1 MNGNVPFL
9 SFDPRANGVSN
20 ASVFHRVYAATLQR
34 RWGCP
39 SRHKPLSINR
49 RIWRLID
56 TAVIVAPLVG
66 KNSICGIPSFE
77 DNNRPFSGLEIC
89 LLDRLHDKL
98 HRLQPALI
106 ICKPNGGMPGGFGQC
121 GTFNDNK
128 ILGLHTQS
136 LMASPFRFALIE
148 IKRDR
153 ACSQVGRRLRST
165 APDQRC
171 PQRIA

>member
-1 MNGNVPFL
+1 MRQRCSYRINFE
-9 SFDPRANGVSN
+9 
-20 ASVFHRVYAATLQR
+20 ASRVQCPAEPTNDSTLAR
-34 RWGCP
+34 
-39 SRHKPLSINR
+39 
-49 RIWRLID
+49 
-56 TAVIVAPLVG
+56 
-66 KNSICGIPSFE
+66 GIPSFE

-89 LLDRLHDKL
+89 LLDRLHDEL

-121 GTFNDNK
+121 GTFDDNK

-136 LMASPFRFALIE
+136 LIASPFRFALIE

-153 ACSQVGRRLRST
+153 ACSQAGRRLRST

-171 PQRIA
+171 PQRRLSPRLRKYHRTAANVEKRHKRS